1 MEKFIVNLV
10 RLENPSDT
18 KTVTVEA
25 DGAMQACIAAEK
37 LNAGYLGVESNLVEE
52 QS

>member
-25 DGAMQACIAAEK
+25 DGAIQACIAAEK
-37 LNAGYLGVESNLVEE
+37 LNAGYFGVESKVVEE